1 MGIDALDMTFRCER
15 EFGIK
20 LTRADLE
27 SLLSNGNTSNPP
39 EGAWTDVQVRE
50 VVEWVQSS
58 LDEQGVHYEQDV
70 FLGVQE
76 VLVQCLGVDDDE
88 ITLDAWLVRDLGAE

>member
-1 MGIDALDMTFRCER
+1 MGTDAIDITFRCER

-20 LTRADLE
+20 LSREDLVG
-27 SLLSNGNTSNPP
+27 LLGSGNTSNPP
-39 EGAWTDVQVRE
+39 EGAWTDLQVRD

-58 LDEQGVHYEQDV
+58 LNDQNVQYERDI

-76 VLVQCLGVDDDE
+76 ILVQCLCVDDDE
-88 ITLDAWLVRDLGAE
+88 VTLDAWIVRDLGAE